1 MPIYRREGSPHYWMS
16 ISIPGRVRF
25 RGSTGETNERKA
37 RLAEAEK
44 EKELKAG
51 LNKPAA
57 WRIRECFAAY
67 WQDHGQHQATEDDIW
82 RSLEILGAHFGQ
94 DTEIASISN
103 SLVMDYRAKRRG
115 GSIKVGDR
123 VFGVVSP
130 STVNR
135 DLAYLKAALIW
146 VNTMHGQQI
155 PALAWKRLMMPE
167 PEHRVRFAGADE
179 FTQLLQGA
187 HAGVQPLIV
196 AAVTTGLRRSNL
208 LKLDWH
214 QVDLGRAK
222 ITIPRTKGKKPLVV
236 RISPPL
242 AAVLGRTLPADRK
255 GPVFD
260 TTNFRKRW
268 EAAVKAAGLVDFH
281 FHDLRHTFAS
291 WARMNGAD
299 LADICDALGHSTVAV
314 TMRYA
319 HIKPDARDTAFDRVG
334 DMLQP
339 RKTRRVSQSVS
350 QKSGK

>member
-16 ISIPGRVRF
+16 ISVPGRARF

-44 EKELKAG
+44 EQELRAG

-67 WQDHGQHQATEDDIW
+67 WQDHGQYQATEDDIW
-82 RSLEILGAHFGQ
+82 RSLEILSAHFGA
-94 DTEIASISN
+94 DTPIASISN
-103 SLVMDYRAKRRG
+103 SDVMDFRAKRRG
-115 GSIKVGDR
+115 GTIKVDDR

-135 DLAYLKAALIW
+135 DLAYLKASLSW
-146 VNTMHGQQI
+146 VNTMHGQQV
-155 PALAWKRLMMPE
+155 PALAWKRLRMAE
-167 PEHRVRFAGADE
+167 PEHRIRFAGAEE

-187 HAGVQPLIV
+187 HSGVQPLIV
-196 AAVTTGLRRSNL
+196 AAVTTGLRRANL
-208 LKLDWH
+208 LALDWH
-214 QVDLGRAK
+214 QVDLGRATM
-222 ITIPRTKGKKPLVV
+222 TIPRTKGRKPLAV

-242 AAVLGRTLPADRK
+242 AAVLGRTLPPDRK
-255 GPVFD
+255 GKVFD

-268 EAAVKAAGLVDFH
+268 EAAVKAASLVDFH

-299 LADICDALGHSTVAV
+299 LADICEALGHSTVAV

-319 HIKPDARDTAFDRVG
+319 HIKPDSRDTAFDRVG
-334 DMLQP
+334 EMLKP
-339 RKTRRVSQSVS
+339 RKKARASQSGS
-350 QKSGK
+350 HGARK